1 MKRLYRDKDNEM
13 IAGVCS
19 GIAEYLDVDPTVI
32 RLVFVLFALMGGG
45 GLWIYLVL
53 WIIMPEEPVT
63 LPEVVEI
70 LEKPKETAKAAE
82 ETPKTPEKKAAEKSL
97 SKKPAAK
104 AKTSTKKSTTQSSTP
119 SAKKSSTASK
129 PADKAEAKAEDQ
141 KE

>member
-19 GIAEYLDVDPTVI
+19 GVAEYLDVDPTVI

-63 LPEVVEI
+63 LPEIVDIE
-70 LEKPKETAKAAE
+70 EKAKEAAKAAE
-82 ETPKTPEKKAAEKSL
+82 ETPKTPEKKAAEKSPA
-97 SKKPAAK
+97 KKPAAK
-104 AKTSTKKSTTQSSTP
+104 AKTSTTKSTTQSSTP
-119 SAKKSSTASK
+119 RAKKSSTASK
-129 PADKAEAKAEDQ
+129 PTDKAEAENK